1 MKKKLS
7 TDESAFDVLIGTDRS
22 RSSRSVSDPL
32 SVTLPFLMALSP
44 VDEPPSTADVDDVF
58 PPPAYMAQ
66 PEEKANAP
74 RLPSIC
80 S

>member
-32 SVTLPFLMALSP
+32 SVTLPFLMALYPSMSHLVLPTRMTCSP
-44 VDEPPSTADVDDVF
+44 HPLIWLNRRKRR
-58 PPPAYMAQ
+58 MRQ
-66 PEEKANAP
+66 GC
-74 RLPSIC
+74 RLC